1 MGEAARRKK
10 LDPNYGKIPIP
21 PSLLANSW
29 HEGKCLAFIR
39 CVDMNTFKEILS
51 STGESFSV
59 GQDSVGGDLIIYG
72 GDDLF
77 SFSLAK
83 EWISLVLPTI
93 NERYK
98 QMGRGL
104 VNIVPYEIRKA
115 MIGKTSPSHMEWNYY
130 SKQEIISA
138 GRNSLV
144 LGSTKSMK
152 PFLLWA
158 INNYDPTK
166 EIILLLC
173 GFPISLE
180 KAGKGGSKEELAS
193 NRFYGVVRHAI
204 T

>member
-39 CVDMNTFKEILS
+39 CVDMNAVKDKLS
-51 STGESFSV
+51 SIGESFSV
-59 GQDSVGGDLIIYG
+59 GQDSAGGDLVIYG
-72 GDDLF
+72 GEDLF

-93 NERYK
+93 KERYQ
-98 QMGRGL
+98 QMGKGL
-104 VNIVPYEIRKA
+104 VNIVPQEVMMA
-115 MIGKTSPSHMEWNYY
+115 VIGQSSGSHMEWNYY
-130 SKQEIISA
+130 SKQEIMSA
-138 GRNSLV
+138 GRNSLI

-158 INNYDPTK
+158 INNYDPTQ

-173 GFPISLE
+173 GFPISVE
-180 KAGKGGSKEELAS
+180 KAGKDSSREELAS
-193 NRFYGVVRHAI
+193 NRFYGVVRHPI
-204 T
+204 N

>member
-1 MGEAARRKK
+1 MEKY
-10 LDPNYGKIPIP
+10 LFPQVFWL
-21 PSLLANSW
+21 SSW

-39 CVDMNTFKEILS
+39 CVDVNTFKEILS

-98 QMGRGL
+98 QMGKGL
-104 VNIVPYEIRKA
+104 VNIVPYEVRKA
-115 MIGKTSPSHMEWNYY
+115 MIGKTSASHMEWNYY
-130 SKQEIISA
+130 SKQEIMNA
-138 GRNSLV
+138 GKNSLV

-173 GFPISLE
+173 GFPISVE
-180 KAGKGGSKEELAS
+180 KAGKDGSKEELAS
-193 NRFYGVVRHAI
+193 NRFYGVVRHPI